1 MMSKSTHRLGIGL
14 GALLAGSVL
23 TIAPLAASADG
34 AHPARVCF
42 DNGGP
47 IGNCDDASPTTIPGS
62 DGQDVT
68 LRPVPTGRLD
78 AKDHPN
84 YGQITPE
91 TPGRLDAKDH
101 PNYGQITPQAPGRLD
116 AKDHPNY
123 NPSDYAPPAVS
134 APGGGGGVVVRS
146 YTHLLAV

>member
-1 MMSKSTHRLGIGL
+1 
-14 GALLAGSVL
+14 LLAGSVL

-101 PNYGQITPQAPGRLD
+101 PNY
-116 AKDHPNY
+116 